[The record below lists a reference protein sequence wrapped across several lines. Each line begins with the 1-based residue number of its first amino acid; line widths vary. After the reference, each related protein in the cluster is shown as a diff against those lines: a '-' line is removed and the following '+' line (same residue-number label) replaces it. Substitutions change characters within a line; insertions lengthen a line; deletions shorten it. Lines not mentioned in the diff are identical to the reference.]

1 MVNGRGPSA
10 TNTSKPAQAFAI
22 REDGVAVPTGLATKG
37 PAAWTFVSQHGRVI
51 VKSTSAARS
60 VLQLV
65 KAEED
70 FTAVEWC
77 LTQFQVVVDGME
89 FRANLVGGRVFAH
102 RITSDAVDYRCC
114 EA

>member
-10 TNTSKPAQAFAI
+10 TNTSKPAKAFAI

-37 PAAWTFVSQHGRVI
+37 PAAWMFVSQHGRVI
-51 VKSTSAARS
+51 AKSTSAARS

-77 LTQFQVVVDGME
+77 LTQFQAFVDGVE
-89 FRANLVGGRVFAH
+89 FRAHVVGGRVFAH